1 MDLRQPTYS
10 SIAVAA
16 DLLGDQLN
24 PDPNAK
30 MDRQNIS
37 FDLTIFKAMAN
48 FFVLLVSLFMSL
60 SHLNFIKHFC
70 VI

>member
-24 PDPNAK
+24 LDPNAK

-37 FDLTIFKAMAN
+37 FDFNHIQ
-48 FFVLLVSLFMSL
+48 
-60 SHLNFIKHFC
+60 SHGKFLRAAGKFIYVFIPSKFY
-70 VI
+70 